1 MRLALAAVAL
11 TLPAHGVFVPGT
23 SLAKVRLGERAPAV
37 RAAWG
42 SSHGVCE
49 GCPRTTWYFNYKSFT
64 QQGAAVELEHGR
76 VVAAYTV
83 WRPQGWHT
91 REGLRLGDAEERIP
105 AVYGALPRTDCGT
118 YSAYV
123 ETATNAVS
131 AFYVVGGR
139 VWGFG
144 LLRPGLP
151 VCR

>member
-1 MRLALAAVAL
+1 MKLALAAVAV

-23 SLAKVRLGERAPAV
+23 SLGTIRLGERAPAV

-42 SSHGVCE
+42 RSYGVCT
-49 GCPRTTWYFNYKSFT
+49 GCARTTWYFNYEPFT
-64 QQGAAVELEHGR
+64 QQGAAVELERSR
-76 VVAAYTV
+76 VVAVYTI
-83 WRPQGWHT
+83 WRPDGWRT
-91 REGLRLGDAEERIP
+91 REGLHLGDAEQRIP
-105 AVYGALPRTDCGT
+105 TLYGALPRTDCGT
-118 YSAYV
+118 YAAYV
-123 ETATNAVS
+123 EDRTSSVS